1 MMMKKSLRSAICIML
16 AGCTLLGAAGC
27 GKTDGGSSAG
37 SSTAK
42 VSSLDEIKKKGEL
55 VVAIETNYPPYDFVD
70 TSKPGSLGPV
80 IGIHFGNTYLN
91 DKSPA
96 SDWDNVLNGLFKN
109 YNVEFKPGTL
119 TVQDLPEGMPEISDI
134 PSIERHWNFLF
145 DDNPWDRNRDFRE
158 RKAEVHFVAGGM
170 TL

>member
-1 MMMKKSLRSAICIML
+1 MSFGTTTTVTGQSHVNK
-16 AGCTLLGAAGC
+16 AGLIINAESDTIYVGGTPQFSGTVISDVLVNGD
-27 GKTDGGSSAG
+27 TIFDGSYQYG
-37 SSTAK
+37 T
-42 VSSLDEIKKKGEL
+42 E
-55 VVAIETNYPPYDFVD
+55 YPVD

-119 TVQDLPEGMPEISDI
+119 TVQDLPEGMPEILEF
-134 PSIERHWNFLF
+134 P
-145 DDNPWDRNRDFRE
+145 FR
-158 RKAEVHFVAGGM
+158 
-170 TL
+170 